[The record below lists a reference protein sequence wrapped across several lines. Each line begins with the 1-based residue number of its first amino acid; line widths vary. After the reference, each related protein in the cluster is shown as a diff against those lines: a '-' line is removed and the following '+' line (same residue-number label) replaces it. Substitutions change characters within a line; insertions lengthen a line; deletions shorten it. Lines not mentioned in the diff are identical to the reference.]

1 MQMQWGQERQ
11 QGKGTCG
18 RRSALATVQ
27 KNVAASSPVKTAANH
42 SAHPHSHFFALSSF
56 ALTSSAAL
64 RMIVSLPWLIACAA
78 ISFSRAEACD
88 EVLFCG
94 EAR

>member
-1 MQMQWGQERQ
+1 MRE
-11 QGKGTCG
+11 KI
-18 RRSALATVQ
+18 RSSYCT

-42 SAHPHSHFFALSSF
+42 SAHPHSHFFAFSSF

-64 RMIVSLPWLIACAA
+64 RMIVNLPWLIACAA

-94 EAR
+94 RKKRGELGGTGEKG